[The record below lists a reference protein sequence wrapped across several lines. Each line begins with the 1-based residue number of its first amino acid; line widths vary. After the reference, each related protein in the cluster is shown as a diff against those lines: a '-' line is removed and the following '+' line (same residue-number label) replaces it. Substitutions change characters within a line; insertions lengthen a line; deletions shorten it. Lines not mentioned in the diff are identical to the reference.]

1 MRDSKAGQ
9 SKALLTFGVV
19 TLVPILL
26 LGVFLTRT
34 VRSTLEKGALESFGN
49 SLQLMTG
56 AMANLV
62 LPPEAFVSGTL
73 SPEAAVPIDALTKQ
87 LVGPNLE
94 KLDLRIATAQGKVF
108 WATAPA
114 EVGTS
119 IPSSDAFIKALN
131 NELVAKFTQNNETRL
146 ARFYIPATS
155 ASNTAQVIG
164 VIEATTPDSIA
175 TKATDK
181 RLPAIYIVLVIGLL
195 GLWISLFPIA
205 MSVGRALR
213 RQVDENEH
221 LAMHDTLTGLPNR
234 NLFKDRLEQALAR
247 SARSGHQTGLL
258 FLDLDRF
265 KEVNDALGHKQG
277 DELIKLIAKRLT
289 TAVRDADSVARL
301 GGDEFAIIVPDV
313 NNSSTLIAV
322 AERFTEL
329 LREPFEIN
337 NVTVN
342 VEASIGVTL
351 YPEHGE
357 DADSL
362 MQHADIA
369 MYAAKDG
376 GLDYAFY
383 SAEHDSNSPIKLALA
398 GELRR
403 ALDNDNEL
411 EMHYHPLVDLHTGDV
426 TGVEALIRWNHPTR
440 GFIFPDDFIP
450 LAEQSGLIRP
460 LTLKALDIALAQCR
474 KWHDQGLDLRVAV
487 NLSARNLRE
496 SDLPD
501 RVAAL
506 LRRHGVPASHLE
518 LEVTESG
525 LLADPEYANTLLH
538 QLSDLGIHLALD
550 DFGTGYSSL
559 SYLKNLPVNQLKI
572 DRSFVNNMN
581 NDATDA
587 MIVRSVIDLAHNLGL
602 KVTAEGVETETQLD
616 HLNSLSCDT
625 IQGYHLTKPL
635 PASLIAEWVTG
646 YNADQS
652 DKSASRVA
660 KRNPAARIPVSTR
673 TN

>member
-1 MRDSKAGQ
+1 MA
-9 SKALLTFGVV
+9 TFGVIS
-19 TLVPILL
+19 LVPILL

-34 VRSTLEKGALESFGN
+34 VRSALETGALASYGN
-49 SLQLMTG
+49 SVQLMTG
-56 AMANLV
+56 GMTNLV
-62 LPPEAFVSGTL
+62 LTPEAFATG
-73 SPEAAVPIDALTKQ
+73 ALTPESAALLAKVTQQ
-87 LVGPNLE
+87 LVGPKLE
-94 KLDLRIATAQGKVF
+94 RLEVRLVTREGKVF
-108 WATAPA
+108 WATKPELNAGVVPPSPA
-114 EVGTS
+114 FTDAINDKLDARFAVVGG
-119 IPSSDAFIKALN
+119 
-131 NELVAKFTQNNETRL
+131 TRI
-146 ARFYIPATS
+146 ARFYIPIKFAGNPQVVGIAEASTSDTVATQ
-155 ASNTAQVIG
+155 AVNG
-164 VIEATTPDSIA
+164 
-175 TKATDK
+175 
-181 RLPAIYIVLVIGLL
+181 RLRAIYLVLVIGLV
-195 GLWISLFPIA
+195 GLWMSLFPIA
-205 MSVGRALR
+205 MGVARVLR
-213 RQVDENEH
+213 RQVEENEH

-234 NLFKDRLEQALAR
+234 NLFKDRLDQALSR
-247 SARSGHQTGLL
+247 STRSGHHTGLL

-265 KEVNDALGHKQG
+265 KEVNDALGHRQG
-277 DELIKLIAKRLT
+277 DELIKLIAHRLVS
-289 TAVRDADSVARL
+289 AVRDADSVARL

-313 NNSSTLIAV
+313 SNSSTLVVV

-337 NVTVN
+337 DITVN
-342 VEASIGVTL
+342 VEASIGVAL
-351 YPEHGE
+351 YPDHGE
-357 DADSL
+357 DADTL

-383 SAEHDSNSPIKLALA
+383 SAENDSNSPVKLALA

-411 EMHYHPLVDLHTGDV
+411 VMYYHPLVDLHTGDV

-440 GFIFPDDFIP
+440 GFVYPDDFIP

-460 LTLKALDIALAQCR
+460 LTLKALDLSLAQCR
-474 KWHDQGLDLRVAV
+474 RWHDQGLDLRVAV

-496 SDLPD
+496 PDLPD

-525 LLADPEYANTLLH
+525 LLSDPDYANTLLC
-538 QLSDLGIHLALD
+538 QLSALGIHLALD

-572 DRSFVNNMN
+572 DRSFVNNMSE
-581 NDATDA
+581 DATDA

-602 KVTAEGVETETQLD
+602 NVTAEGVETLNQLD
-616 HLNSLSCDT
+616 HLANLSCDT

-635 PASLIAEWVTG
+635 PADEIAAWVSG
-646 YNADQS
+646 YNEQ
-652 DKSASRVA
+652 ASQNTEGRSRSV
-660 KRNPAARIPVSTR
+660 RNPVSIPFQ
-673 TN
+673 